1 MVARARCRAL
11 FTEISVVSSIRAAWA
26 AGVAEHVAQ
35 DQDGALP
42 RRQALQPGHEGL
54 DMNPENGPAS
64 DFLRSVTALG
74 HYGRA
79 EDIAALV
86 AYLASEGGRYLTGTA
101 ITIDGGLAA

>member
-1 MVARARCRAL
+1 
-11 FTEISVVSSIRAAWA
+11 
-26 AGVAEHVAQ
+26 
-35 DQDGALP
+35 
-42 RRQALQPGHEGL
+42 
-54 DMNPENGPAS
+54 MNPENGPAS

-86 AYLASEGGRYLTGTA
+86 ASLASEGGRYLTGTA